1 MIARLLPLFLFFSL
15 LCFNSAWSQADTSV
29 FVPSYIVQQ
38 YVQSRGNNL
47 LFYNGIEY
55 AHSYPHTT
63 GHPFFLTDTFQQSS
77 LLYEGV
83 LYQNVPLAYDL
94 VSNAV
99 VIKNKEQ
106 FLIELK
112 NEKISWFVL
121 EDHSFVSLPSSE
133 QKSDELK
140 PGIYEVSDYGTV
152 AVFIRREKVVK
163 QAANPADLDH
173 FTQYD
178 YYFIK
183 KNNIF
188 FSVKNNN
195 ALLTIFDDKKDEL
208 KAFLHQN
215 HLNFKKNPEATLLKA
230 AAYYAQI
237 KK

>member
-1 MIARLLPLFLFFSL
+1 MLAKLLPLFLLFSL
-15 LCFNSAWSQADTSV
+15 LCFNRAWAQTDTTA
-29 FVPSYIVQQ
+29 FLPSYIVQQ
-38 YVQSRGNNL
+38 YVQNRGDNL
-47 LFYNGIEY
+47 LLYNGVEY

-99 VIKNKEQ
+99 VIKNKDQ

-112 NEKISWFVL
+112 NEKIDWFNL
-121 EDHSFVSLPSSE
+121 QHHFFVSLSSE
-133 QKSDELK
+133 LKSDVLK
-140 PGIYEVSDYGTV
+140 EGIYEIYDYGKI

-163 QAANPADLDH
+163 QAANPADLDY

-183 KNNIF
+183 KNNNF
-188 FSVKNNN
+188 FPVKNSK
-195 ALLTIFDDKKDEL
+195 ALLTVFDDKKDEI
-208 KAFLHQN
+208 KAYLHQN
-215 HLNFKKNPEATLLKA
+215 HLNFKKNQEATLLKA

>member
-1 MIARLLPLFLFFSL
+1 MIARLLSL
-15 LCFNSAWSQADTSV
+15 LLFSSLFCINRAWSQADTSV
-29 FVPSYIVQQ
+29 VLPSYIVQQ
-38 YVQSRGNNL
+38 YVLSRGDNL
-47 LFYNGIEY
+47 LLYNGVEY

-83 LYQNVPLAYDL
+83 LYQSVPLAYDL
-94 VSNAV
+94 VSDAI

-106 FLIELK
+106 FLIELIK
-112 NEKISWFVL
+112 EKISWFSL
-121 EDHSFVSLPSSE
+121 QHHFFVSLSSE
-133 QKSDELK
+133 LK
-140 PGIYEVSDYGTV
+140 NDVLKEGIYEIYDYGNI

-183 KNNIF
+183 KNNNF
-188 FSVKNNN
+188 FPVKNSK
-195 ALLTIFDDKKDEL
+195 ALLTVFDDKKDEI
-208 KAFLHQN
+208 KAYLDQS
-215 HLNFKKNPEATLLKA
+215 HLNFKKNPETTLLKA

>member
-1 MIARLLPLFLFFSL
+1 MIAKLLLFFACSSL
-15 LCFNSAWSQADTSV
+15 FFLERASAQTDTSV
-29 FVPSYIVQQ
+29 FLPYCLVKE
-38 YVQSRGNNL
+38 YVQNRGNNL
-47 LFYNGIEY
+47 LLYNGIEY

-77 LLYEGV
+77 LVYEGIM
-83 LYQNVPLAYDL
+83 YQNVPLAYDL

-112 NEKISWFVL
+112 SEKLSWFDL
-121 EDHSFVSLPSSE
+121 QHHFFVSVSPSE
-133 QKSDELK
+133 QKSNALQE
-140 PGIYEVSDYGTV
+140 GIYEVYEYGSV
-152 AVFIRREKVVK
+152 AVFIRHEKMVK
-163 QAANPADLDH
+163 QAANAADLDH

-183 KNNIF
+183 KNNNF
-188 FSVKNNN
+188 FPIKSSNS
-195 ALLTIFDDKKDEL
+195 LLTVFDDKKDEV
-208 KAFLHQN
+208 KTYLHQN
-215 HLNFKKNPEATLLKA
+215 RLNYKRNPEATLLKA